1 VAQVFNTFPIVAV
14 ILRVFGLEH
23 LACGGTTVDQQHISA
38 SRQMLRKLSMTPV
51 IRESRPLC

>member
-1 VAQVFNTFPIVAV
+1 VAKVFNTFPFVGV
-14 ILRVFGLEH
+14 ILRVFGPEH
-23 LACGGTTVDQQHISA
+23 LACGVDQQHIRA